1 MKAKTINE
9 SLPIWT
15 DAYGLI
21 FIENR
26 QINKRAAQSLWLK
39 AQDNSTLKEKKKKKV
54 VRNVVF
60 IFFFPFIFFF
70 YKY

>member
-1 MKAKTINE
+1 MKAKTTNE

-21 FIENR
+21 FIQNR

-39 AQDNSTLKEKKKKKV
+39 AQDNSTLKEKKKKK
-54 VRNVVF
+54 
-60 IFFFPFIFFF
+60 
-70 YKY
+70 KKQ